1 MPLYSVRLP
10 IGWTCL
16 KKKKGIKV
24 QRRPFKKTVPL
35 PSTTWWL
42 TNLFVKNLNFRWGRF
57 LFKQRPYQHVAVG
70 FAPSRPGCLWHCGH
84 LDRVSIWLPPLLT
97 PYRCFYR
104 VLERIFFFYWD
115 FGLLV
120 HNKEH
125 FWLGLST
132 QIQSSSLYILLVID
146 DLAGKLR
153 SMIWAR
159 LGPRGENK

>member
-70 FAPSRPGCLWHCGH
+70 FAPSRPGCLWHFGH

-104 VLERIFFFYWD
+104 VLERIFFF
-115 FGLLV
+115 LLRLWSFSPQQRAFLTWFV
-120 HNKEH
+120 N
-125 FWLGLST
+125 T
-132 QIQSSSLYILLVID
+132 NT
-146 DLAGKLR
+146 KLFT
-153 SMIWAR
+153 IYTAR
-159 LGPRGENK
+159 DRRPRR